1 MMWLGMSFSY
11 FMKPSLKSFGHTKFN
26 DDFFLTLAGMAAFF
40 FSALAKFGWGAAQDL
55 FGFKTCFAIILAI

>member
-11 FMKPSLKSFGHTKFN
+11 FMKPSLKSYGHTKFN

-40 FSALAKFGWGAAQDL
+40 FSALAKFGWGAAQD
-55 FGFKTCFAIILAI
+55 